1 MWNGNIWGSIVLKW
15 LSLLWVAPYDITR
28 TKEYLL
34 QMWKF
39 IFSLL
44 EKSKMKSSRRN
55 EYPVLGNYWPQASDK
70 IQVEEFLME
79 DRKNGLDY
87 LKSSVYCWRFYAFG
101 FHYLASVNWGGKV
114 ENIHIYYILRS
125 LHTKI
130 SLYASHSVEC
140 VNFFWRVM
148 GWHVL
153 TNSYTQLLSRAL
165 TGEYNVV
172 S

>member
-1 MWNGNIWGSIVLKW
+1 MLKW

-39 IFSLL
+39 IFFLL
-44 EKSKMKSSRRN
+44 KKSKMKSSRRN

-87 LKSSVYCWRFYAFG
+87 FNSSVYC
-101 FHYLASVNWGGKV
+101 
-114 ENIHIYYILRS
+114 
-125 LHTKI
+125 
-130 SLYASHSVEC
+130 
-140 VNFFWRVM
+140 
-148 GWHVL
+148 
-153 TNSYTQLLSRAL
+153 
-165 TGEYNVV
+165 
-172 S
+172 